1 MIGPFMPCLE
11 NRNPLPASFIDVNLY
26 QSFFIRSLQKSD
38 ALYKS
43 LFFIHYLTLFYDYD

>member
-11 NRNPLPASFIDVNLY
+11 NRNPLLASFIDVNLY